1 MPWTVFGSTKSFCRP
16 NQLQYLVLVMPYN
29 HVLVH
34 RRNLVNGRGMLY
46 HQALSLRDAPK
57 PIVQTNAMIDIPS
70 TPVARSKESDPT
82 QSISTTVGNEFEIK
96 KFDRD
101 NKFVKGHLLNHM
113 NNNIFDLC
121 DRSIINQ
128 VVQDDEVLLFIIK
141 KDCNNEVED
150 KRQDDG
156 DDNRLGRERLSRKNL
171 ISNKIRSQ
179 SSSPWIERPRK
190 SSSLLT
196 NAGLKLQKF
205 LSCSRLHDLELEELK
220 GFMDLGFQFEMDQ
233 LNPRTVRV
241 IPALQRVDEKY
252 GTSTLGD
259 IEPQTKEKKN
269 KVVEPY

>member
-1 MPWTVFGSTKSFCRP
+1 MSGKYYHMAESYSSQLLDAMDRLWFHQIILSPEPTSVLSSSNALQSCTSSSSESCQWEGDVVSSSSFS
-16 NQLQYLVLVMPYN
+16 Q
-29 HVLVH
+29 
-34 RRNLVNGRGMLY
+34 
-46 HQALSLRDAPK
+46 
-57 PIVQTNAMIDIPS
+57 
-70 TPVARSKESDPT
+70 
-82 QSISTTVGNEFEIK
+82 
-96 KFDRD
+96 
-101 NKFVKGHLLNHM
+101 
-113 NNNIFDLC
+113 
-121 DRSIINQ
+121 
-128 VVQDDEVLLFIIK
+128 